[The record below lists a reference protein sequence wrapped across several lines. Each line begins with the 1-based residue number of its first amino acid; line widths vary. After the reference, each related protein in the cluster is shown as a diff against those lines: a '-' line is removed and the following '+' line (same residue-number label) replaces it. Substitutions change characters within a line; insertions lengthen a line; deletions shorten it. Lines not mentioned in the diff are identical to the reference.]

1 MEAGDQC
8 ILLDCG
14 HGVTAALQG
23 HRPDVPPQQ
32 IGHVVISHMH
42 PDHFI
47 DLLPLRFRLS
57 REMACGDE
65 PCLSVHLPPGG
76 RRILA
81 SILDAVRFP
90 PDFFDGV
97 FELHEYDAS
106 QALALGS
113 GAAQLQA
120 YFAPGR
126 HYVPSYAVRIEGE
139 GAVVYSGDTAPC
151 AAVRELARESQ
162 LFICEAT
169 LHQPEPGPEFGHCTP
184 AQAAQMAAEA
194 RAQRLLL
201 SHLWFDS
208 SAERVR
214 REAMDHFTGE
224 ITVAHGGLE
233 IDLGRPIA
241 LHTGSVSPE
250 TSVSHISL
258 H

>member
-1 MEAGDQC
+1 M
-8 ILLDCG
+8 
-14 HGVTAALQG
+14 VAALQS
-23 HRPDVPPQQ
+23 HRPDVSPQE
-32 IGHVVISHMH
+32 IAHVVISHMH

-47 DLLPLRFRLS
+47 DLLPLRFRLR
-57 REMACGDE
+57 REMTCGDE

-76 RRILA
+76 RHILA
-81 SILDAVRFP
+81 SILAAVRFP

-97 FELHEYDAS
+97 FELREYDVS
-106 QALALGS
+106 QELSLGS
-113 GAAQLQA
+113 GAAQLLA
-120 YFAPGR
+120 HFAPGR

-151 AAVRELARESQ
+151 ETVRELARESQ

-208 SAERVR
+208 NAEIIQ
-214 REAMDHFTGE
+214 REAADHFTGE
-224 ITVAHGGLE
+224 IAVAHGGLE
-233 IDLGRPIA
+233 LNLGRSIES
-241 LHTGSVSPE
+241 HTDPVLPDL
-250 TSVSHISL
+250 SVSHISL

>member
-1 MEAGDQC
+1 MEACDQR

-14 HGVTAALQG
+14 HGVIAALQS

-32 IGHVVISHMH
+32 IEHVVISHMH

-57 REMACGDE
+57 REMACGNQ

-97 FELHEYDAS
+97 FELREYDVS
-106 QALALGS
+106 QRLLFGNR
-113 GAAQLQA
+113 GTQVQA
-120 YFAPGR
+120 HFAPGR
-126 HYVPSYAVRIEGE
+126 HYVPSYAVRIESE

-151 AAVRELARESQ
+151 EAVTELARESQ

-184 AQAAQMAAEA
+184 AQAAQMAAKA
-194 RAQRLLL
+194 RVQRLLL

-208 SAERVR
+208 SAEMVQ
-214 REAMDHFTGE
+214 REAAAHFSGE

-233 IDLGRPIA
+233 LDLDRSIEPHSGFA
-241 LHTGSVSPE
+241 SP
-250 TSVSHISL
+250 
-258 H
+258 